1 MGRPVPLALPRSPGP
16 PGPVGQPR
24 RRRASVFVYFEAG
37 MRSQLLHVFVLLLV
51 AFATAAQ
58 PPKVGL
64 TLSGG
69 GAKGLAHIGI
79 LEAIDS
85 AGLRIDCITGT
96 SMGSIIGSLYAA
108 GYSGKEIEKIARD
121 IDWNVLFSGKPS
133 MRNVNIDEKTDFD
146 NYALEVPFEKRKFRI
161 NAGIIEG
168 QELWL
173 KFQELFLPIYDI
185 KDFSKFSIPFKCIAT
200 DVSTGKAVVL
210 DQGELVTAI
219 RASMAIPSVFTPIDY
234 EKTKLID
241 GGIVRN
247 FPVSDVKAMGANYVI
262 GVNLSQGLLAASELT
277 SPIDILYQIGFYK
290 DAEDFQTERKLCN
303 VLIEPPVRKYN
314 AASFTNVDSIIAVGK
329 RTGNQ
334 YYPLFKKL
342 ADSLR
347 QHYPGYAPIQNRL
360 PVTRSVTVD
369 SIHIQ
374 GLHHTTRTSFRNRLN
389 LTLGKTYDGIHVA
402 EAIRRVYGSRN
413 YSRIAYS
420 WQPARE
426 RGHATLRF
434 NVAESPLTYVKAG
447 IHYHTFSNIALILGA
462 ESRNLLFD
470 RSKSMVKMN
479 VSENFRFLA
488 EHNQAF
494 GTNAD
499 NNNLILSFYYE
510 NFQLPFYEDFEQ
522 VYLYRGHSYQNDI
535 RLQRT
540 FGFASA
546 IGLGTTFESFSLRPK
561 IAADTSFK
569 GGNSFVQTY
578 LYYKYNTLNKRSF
591 TTRGWHIDARLGMV
605 YAQNPSAVTLRANG
619 QAVRRDTANVGHYS
633 RFILKAENFTPL
645 SSRLTLLTQFNT
657 AINFSTVAPYLNYFN
672 VGGIND
678 FVRNQVPFTG
688 LHEYS
693 LNTNSVSVL
702 LLGLQ
707 YQFTRRLYATL
718 RINGAVYDY
727 LNRDKELNFDNYL
740 SGAGLSFGYDSG
752 IGPIS
757 LTFMYSEQADY
768 VSGYVNIGFPFR

>member
-1 MGRPVPLALPRSPGP
+1 MISRMLCVW
-16 PGPVGQPR
+16 
-24 RRRASVFVYFEAG
+24 
-37 MRSQLLHVFVLLLV
+37 VLLLA

-108 GYSGKEIEKIARD
+108 GYSGKEIEKIALD

-133 MRNVNIDEKTDFD
+133 MRNVNIDEKTEFD
-146 NYALEVPFEKRKFRI
+146 NYALEVPFEKGRFRI

-234 EKTKLID
+234 ENTKLVD
-241 GGIVRN
+241 GGVVRN
-247 FPVSDVKAMGANYVI
+247 FPVRDVKAMGADYII

-277 SPIDILYQIGFYK
+277 SPLDILYQIGFYK
-290 DAEDFQTERKLCN
+290 DADDFQSERKLCN
-303 VLIEPPVRKYN
+303 VLIEPPVRKYT
-314 AASFTNVDSIIAVGK
+314 AASFTSVDSIIAVGK
-329 RTGNQ
+329 RTGDQ
-334 YYPLFKKL
+334 YYPIFKKL

-347 QHYPGYAPIQNRL
+347 QRYPDYAPIRNRL
-360 PVTRSVTVD
+360 PQTRSVTVD
-369 SIHIQ
+369 SIYIQ

-389 LTLGKTYDGIHVA
+389 LPTGKTYDGTHVA

-413 YSRIAYS
+413 YSRIAYI
-420 WQPARE
+420 WQPTRE
-426 RGHATLRF
+426 RGHANLRF
-434 NVAESPLTYVKAG
+434 NVVESPLTYVKAG
-447 IHYHTFSNIALILGA
+447 LHYHTFSNIALLLGA

-470 RSKSMVKMN
+470 RSKSMIKIN

-510 NFQLPFYEDFEQ
+510 NFQLPFYENFEQ
-522 VYLYRGHSYQNDI
+522 VYLYRGHNYQNDI
-535 RLQRT
+535 RLQRA
-540 FGFASA
+540 FGFGSA
-546 IGLGTTFESFSLRPK
+546 LGVGTTFESFGLRPK

-578 LYYKYNTLNKRSF
+578 LYYKFNTLNKRTF
-591 TTRGWHIDARLGMV
+591 TTRGWRIDARGGIV
-605 YAQNPSAVTLRANG
+605 YAQNPTAVTVRANG
-619 QAVRRDTANVGHYS
+619 QAVRRDTADVGHYL
-633 RFILKAENFTPL
+633 RFLLKTENFTPL

-657 AINFSTVAPYLNYFN
+657 AINFSTEAPYLNYFN

-702 LLGLQ
+702 MLGLQ
-707 YQFTRRLYATL
+707 YQFTRRLYTTL
-718 RINGAVYDY
+718 RVNGAVYDY
-727 LNRDKELNFDNYL
+727 LNDDNELTFDKYL
-740 SGAGLSFGYDSG
+740 SGIGLSAGYDSG

-757 LTFMYSEQADY
+757 LTFMYSGEADRI
-768 VSGYVNIGFPFR
+768 SGYVNIGFPFR